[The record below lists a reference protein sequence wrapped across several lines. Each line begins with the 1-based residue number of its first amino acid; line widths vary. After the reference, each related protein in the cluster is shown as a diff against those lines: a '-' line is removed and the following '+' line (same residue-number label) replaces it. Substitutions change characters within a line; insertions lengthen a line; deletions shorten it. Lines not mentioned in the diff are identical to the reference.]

1 MRKKNESDFALIF
14 KLLENE
20 NSEDYLDSLYEAG
33 CDDAV
38 IGMGQIGYISV
49 DFIREAESC
58 YEAIKSAIANVKE
71 AIPHAKL
78 IYVSP
83 DFVGVKELSLIF
95 ECTRQNIQKYVNKL
109 SFPASVYKGN
119 QALWHLDDVLDWFVN
134 NNINVTQELI
144 DVARLTKQINLNLEL
159 ENADTKTTEQAKK
172 LIAI

>member
-1 MRKKNESDFALIF
+1 MRKKSEYDFALIF

-20 NSEDYLDSLYEAG
+20 NAEEYLDKLYEAG

-38 IGMGQIGYISV
+38 IGMGKIGYISV

-58 YEAIKSAIANVKE
+58 YEAVESAIANVKE
-71 AIPHAKL
+71 GISHAKL

-83 DFVGVKELSLIF
+83 DFVGVKELSLLF
-95 ECTRQNIQKYVNKL
+95 KCTRQNIQKHANKL

-119 QALWHLDDVLDWFVN
+119 QALWHLEDVLDWFVN
-134 NNINVTQELI
+134 NNIDVSKELM
-144 DVARLTKQINLNLEL
+144 DVACLTKQINLNLEL
-159 ENADTKTTEQAKK
+159 ENADSKTTEQAKK